1 MNTQSLDLNQA
12 TLEKLFQEG
21 DCLTFSYRDSVNFD
35 YVIEAQRKY
44 QKEHN
49 VPDSWVVFDVAK
61 LCLLRPFPPFHFFS
75 NGVLIHRFS
84 LKEPVSDMLVQ
95 IGKTLALHGYEIKKA
110 FGPQNDMEVFEYG
123 TFLDK
128 ISKYAAE
135 LYPAQKSIHIVSL
148 PEKKEFVEN
157 CFSKGQV
164 LLTASSD
171 EKINPEYRKCLALFN
186 DGALYVSSAY
196 KISNLINDPGF
207 VYAGID
213 AHRTQNLILKPRY
226 VPQDYLDALFDKAK
240 SYSWYLSEDKVSNDL
255 KNRKAITPQDLKDIE
270 SLCQN
275 RKCISIVN
283 PPHVDGQHKV
293 TRDMFVLFDDGK
305 LIINA
310 DFKAMAQ
317 KDLISSLS
325 ASFPELKF
333 DIKGASASFIDS
345 VYAYLSKTQ
354 KTPEQIFIEIL
365 KQKARF
371 LKKELQIPH
380 HEALEIC
387 AKMIGF
393 KDFKQALQITE
404 QNALY
409 AIDQEK
415 YFKSKYA
422 QIGKNYTLIQYN
434 DYMRRLKN

>member
-1 MNTQSLDLNQA
+1 MNTQSLDLNQT

-21 DCLTFSYRDSVNFD
+21 DCLTFSYTDSVNFD
-35 YVIEAQRKY
+35 YIIEAQRKY

-49 VPDSWVVFDVAK
+49 TQDSWVIFDVAK
-61 LCLLRPFPPFHFFS
+61 LCLQRPFSPFHFFS

-84 LKEPVSDMLVQ
+84 SKEPVSDMLAQ
-95 IGKTLALHGYEIKKA
+95 IGKTLMMHGYKIKQV
-110 FGPQNDMEVFEYG
+110 FGPQSDMEVFDYG

-128 ISKYAAE
+128 ISKYATE
-135 LYPAQKSIHIVSL
+135 VYPAQKSIHIVSL

-164 LLTASSD
+164 LLTASD
-171 EKINPEYRKCLALFN
+171 AEKINPEYRKCLALFN
-186 DGALYVSSAY
+186 DGAVYVSSAY
-196 KISNLINDPGF
+196 KISNLINDPSV
-207 VYAGID
+207 VYAAIK
-213 AHRTQNLILKPRY
+213 AHRTQNLILERRY
-226 VPQDYLDALFDKAK
+226 IPQDYLDALYEKAK
-240 SYSWYLSEDKVSNDL
+240 SYGWYLSEDKTPQEL
-255 KNRKAITPQDLKDIE
+255 KNKKAIKPQDLKDIE

-283 PPHVDGQHKV
+283 PPHVEGYYKIR
-293 TRDMFVLFDDGK
+293 RDMFVLFDDGK

-310 DFKAMAQ
+310 DYRALKQ
-317 KDLISSLS
+317 EDLISSLS
-325 ASFPELKF
+325 ASFPKLKF
-333 DIKGASASFIDS
+333 DIKEASASFIDS

-415 YFKSKYA
+415 YFKEKYA
-422 QIGKNYTLIQYN
+422 KIGKNYTMIQYEGHI
-434 DYMRRLKN
+434 KNS